1 MHFFSFFKFPC
12 YNEHMTNKIQKKVG
26 MLTGI
31 SMLIGSIIG
40 SGIYFKNNGVFT
52 ATNYSALSTGI
63 AWILAAI
70 ISLLLAISFAEIGR
84 MKDDSNEKGTSIW
97 IKKLLPRHMAK
108 VLNPLY
114 ALFYFAVYA
123 LVLGYLASKF
133 FIDTIAVYGNFDSST
148 VSPAVHLLIGL
159 IFALSLLLGHYFD
172 RRVMSSIQVVS
183 SILKLIPLIVMII
196 AGLALFNTHNFS
208 PSAADLKEHPE
219 MGKNLFEVNNSFDF
233 NNVLIGLPMILFA
246 FDAFTSASTMQSRIK
261 NGEKRI
267 PLMIT
272 FSMLF
277 VVVLYISL
285 TVIQLLRGTGT
296 VADTLTD
303 VFPKDAV
310 KPIKFM
316 VMFFVT
322 VSVFGTLN
330 GFTFLLR
337 VSLQSRLE
345 DNPNFYFGIK
355 VKDAKKFAAF
365 LSAAMLIVI
374 ALISYIY
381 GFFNDL
387 ATGKKVFASAGLF
400 ALQMCDVIPI
410 FSFFIYGAVV
420 AGYLFKRK
428 KMEHNKIK
436 DAIYMPIAIVGSVL
450 ALLLM
455 TYEMVYIVPIKPFV
469 DGWTEGNVATLL
481 SFVFVLATSAAIGY
495 TEKKPTQMSKA
506 MA

>member
-1 MHFFSFFKFPC
+1 
-12 YNEHMTNKIQKKVG
+12 MTNKIQKKVG

-52 ATNYSALSTGI
+52 ATNYSAISTGI
-63 AWILAAI
+63 AWILASI

-84 MKDDSNEKGTSIW
+84 MKNDSSEKGTSMW
-97 IKKLLPRHMAK
+97 IKKLLPKHMAK
-108 VLNPLY
+108 TLSPLY
-114 ALFYFAVYA
+114 ALFYFAAYA
-123 LVLGYLASKF
+123 LVLAYLASKF
-133 FIDTIAVYGNFDSST
+133 FVDTIAVYGDFDVDK
-148 VSPAVHLLIGL
+148 VSPAVHMLIAV
-159 IFALSLLLGHYFD
+159 IFTLSLLAGHYFE
-172 RRVMSSIQVVS
+172 RKVMSSIQVVS

-208 PSAADLKEHPE
+208 PSAKDVTEHPE
-219 MGKNLFEVNNSFDF
+219 IGKNLFSVNKSFDF
-233 NNVLIGLPMILFA
+233 NNVLIALPMILFA

-277 VVVLYISL
+277 VVVLYITL

-310 KPIKFM
+310 KPIKFF
-316 VMFFVT
+316 VMLFVT
-322 VSVFGTLN
+322 ISVFGTLN

-345 DNPNFYFGIK
+345 DNPNFYFGLK
-355 VKDAKKFAAF
+355 VKNAKKFAAF
-365 LSAAMLIVI
+365 LSAAVII
-374 ALISYIY
+374 ALAALSYIY
-381 GFFNDL
+381 GLFNDL
-387 ATGKKVFASAGLF
+387 ATGKEAFASSAIFTLY
-400 ALQMCDVIPI
+400 MSDVIPI
-410 FSFFIYGAVV
+410 FSFFIYGAIV
-420 AGYLFKRK
+420 GMYLLKRK
-428 KMEHNKIK
+428 SMDHNKIK
-436 DAIYMPIAIVGSVL
+436 DAIFIPLAAIGSIM

-469 DGWTEGNVATLL
+469 DGWTEGNVATLI

-495 TEKKPTQMSKA
+495 TEKKPTQMTKA